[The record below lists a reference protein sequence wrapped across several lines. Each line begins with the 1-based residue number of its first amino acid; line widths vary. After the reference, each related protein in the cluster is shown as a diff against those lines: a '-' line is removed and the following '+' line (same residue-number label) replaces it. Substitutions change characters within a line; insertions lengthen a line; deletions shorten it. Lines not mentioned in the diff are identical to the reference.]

1 MRLGRCQAAGS
12 RPGDDKAVT
21 QFLIIKFLLA
31 ASPAQPAQPSPAQP
45 SPAQHRPAQAE
56 QVPVTA
62 VRSPASHKFIE
73 PRSAAPRLT
82 CAGSL
87 VARAGRSAGSY
98 TDLGP
103 PALCR
108 GKVGPG

>member
-31 ASPAQPAQPSPAQP
+31 ASPAQPSPAQP
-45 SPAQHRPAQAE
+45 RPAQAE

-62 VRSPASHKFIE
+62 VRSPASHRFIE